1 MNFLQVSCVTSW
13 RNSIDHARF
22 HTFIYI
28 NEHAGIQVV
37 LCPYLAMDET
47 NPLVSIIVS
56 TSELFLFPLLPEQ

>member
-1 MNFLQVSCVTSW
+1 MKFLQVSCVTSW

-37 LCPYLAMDET
+37 LCPYLATDET
-47 NPLVSIIVS
+47 NSPVSIIVS
-56 TSELFLFPLLPEQ
+56 TSEFSLFPFPPEQ